1 MVNPMTNAPLRCI
14 HCGAQLSRSNPAV
27 CAVCGKSQRE
37 LPVNAPAA
45 ALGAAPQPAN
55 PQAGPSTRRLT
66 EFLTKDEAPAA
77 EPQEPTLLVR
87 EGDATH
93 TYLLGDE
100 PLTFGRAPAN
110 DIVCPARVVSS
121 RHARIDPTDDGHTIT
136 DVGSTNG
143 LLVGGQRLP
152 ANLPHEMTDREEIQ
166 IGDPATGN
174 IVTLVY
180 RNPFAQL
187 PTQFTSNAERTVAV
201 RTDVAPPPPPVRNP
215 YTVGS
220 PTRGMHFY
228 GRRDIA
234 AALIDSNDH
243 AIWLIGNRRMG
254 KTSLMR
260 YVEEQAD
267 ARPDVVAFYIN
278 LEASET
284 FDDLSGCFFD
294 DLEMAEPCL
303 RELGLSS
310 DQLRSKD
317 AAEIVR
323 MLNRAART
331 QGKQALLLWDE
342 AEALIRIGEASNNAL
357 RRLHR
362 EVQRADSLR
371 LVITA
376 TKRLEVLNDLCR
388 SWETSA
394 FLYSFKLHY
403 LGPLSLEETT
413 ALVSQR
419 QQGGPVQA
427 TPTFVRRVYDAT
439 GGHPYL
445 TQWLCDRLYAEGRL
459 RPLADDDLV
468 PSSALASLFQTDYNH
483 LSPSERRI
491 LQAFVNVEEATEETL
506 ARQLDGA
513 LSSTEL
519 RYVLQSLQALCYLR
533 RTNTGFRTGSSLLQN
548 WLRLGSIDE
557 TEMPVSDAAT
567 IEMSDEQRQHIQ
579 RMITINRRNLYTLQE
594 RAAQYGLNPPLE
606 VTNEIRQQEES
617 IAALEQ
623 QLKELRGE

>member
-1 MVNPMTNAPLRCI
+1 MTNALPRCV
-14 HCGAQLSRSNPAV
+14 HCGAQLSRSNLAV
-27 CAVCGKSQRE
+27 CAVCGKSQSE
-37 LPVNAPAA
+37 PPVHG
-45 ALGAAPQPAN
+45 GAAPSAASPPTAAEVR
-55 PQAGPSTRRLT
+55 PGPSTRRLT
-66 EFLTKDEAPAA
+66 EFLNKDGSPVAA
-77 EPQEPTLLVR
+77 EPQGPTLLVR
-87 EGDATH
+87 EGGAVH

-100 PLTFGRAPAN
+100 PLSFGRAPTN

-121 RHARIDPTDDGHTIT
+121 RHARFDPVGDGHTIT

-143 LLVGGQRLP
+143 LILGGLRLP
-152 ANLPHEMTDREEIQ
+152 VNMPHELLHGDELQ
-166 IGDPATGN
+166 IGDAASGN
-174 IVTLVY
+174 IVTLGY
-180 RNPFAQL
+180 HNPLAQA
-187 PTQFTSNAERTVAV
+187 PTQFIAAAEHTVTV
-201 RTDVAPPPPPVRNP
+201 RTDAPAAAPSRNP

-220 PTRGMHFY
+220 PTRGVHFY

-234 AALIDSNDH
+234 ASLIDSNDH
-243 AIWLIGNRRMG
+243 ALWLIGNRRMG

-260 YVEEQAD
+260 FIEEQVD
-267 ARPDVVAFYIN
+267 ARPDSVAFYIN
-278 LEASET
+278 LEASEN
-284 FDDLSGCFFD
+284 FEDLSACFFD
-294 DLEMAEPCL
+294 DLEIAEARL
-303 RELGLSS
+303 AELGLSAE
-310 DQLRSKD
+310 QLRGRD

-323 MLNRAART
+323 LLNRSGRA
-331 QGKQALLLWDE
+331 QNKQVLLLWDE
-342 AEALIRIGEASNNAL
+342 AEALIRIGEASNSAL

-362 EVQRADSLR
+362 EVQRAEALR

-394 FLYSFKLHY
+394 FLYSFKLRY
-403 LGPLSLEETT
+403 LGPLSLEEVG

-427 TPTFVRRVYDAT
+427 NPTFVRRIYDAT

-445 TQWLCDRLYAEGRL
+445 TQWLCDRLYSEGRL

-491 LQAFVNVEEATEETL
+491 LRAFVNVEEASEEAL
-506 ARQLDGA
+506 ARHLDGA

-533 RTNTGFRTGSSLLQN
+533 RGEGGYRTGSRLLLN
-548 WLRLGSIDE
+548 WLRLGYIDE

-567 IEMSDEQRQHIQ
+567 IEMSDEERQHVQ

-606 VTNEIRQQEES
+606 LTNEIRQQEES
-617 IAALEQ
+617 IAALER
-623 QLKELRGE
+623 QLQELRGE

>member
-1 MVNPMTNAPLRCI
+1 
-14 HCGAQLSRSNPAV
+14 
-27 CAVCGKSQRE
+27 
-37 LPVNAPAA
+37 
-45 ALGAAPQPAN
+45 
-55 PQAGPSTRRLT
+55 
-66 EFLTKDEAPAA
+66 
-77 EPQEPTLLVR
+77 
-87 EGDATH
+87 
-93 TYLLGDE
+93 
-100 PLTFGRAPAN
+100 
-110 DIVCPARVVSS
+110 
-121 RHARIDPTDDGHTIT
+121 T

-143 LLVGGQRLP
+143 LLIGGQRLP
-152 ANLPHEMTDREEIQ
+152 VNLPHDLRNGDEIQ
-166 IGDPATGN
+166 IGDPNTGN
-174 IVTLVY
+174 IVTLTY
-180 RNPFAQL
+180 RNPHA
-187 PTQFTSNAERTVAV
+187 PTRTQFTNISDYTMTVPN
-201 RTDVAPPPPPVRNP
+201 DAPPPSRNP

-220 PTRGMHFY
+220 PTRGVHFY

-234 AALIDSNDH
+234 ASLIDSNDH
-243 AIWLIGNRRMG
+243 ALWVIGNRRMG

-260 YVEEQAD
+260 FVEEQAD
-267 ARPDVVAFYIN
+267 ARPNTVAFYIN
-278 LEASET
+278 LEASEN
-284 FDDLSGCFFD
+284 FEDLSSCFFD
-294 DLEMAEPCL
+294 DLEMAEARL
-303 RELGLSS
+303 HKLGLSS
-310 DQLRSKD
+310 DQLRGRD
-317 AAEIVR
+317 AADIVR
-323 MLNRAART
+323 LLNRSGRS
-331 QGKQALLLWDE
+331 QGVQVLLLWDE

-362 EVQRADSLR
+362 EVQRAESLR

-394 FLYSFKLHY
+394 FLYSFKLRY
-403 LGPLSLEETT
+403 LGPLSLQEAT

-419 QQGGPVQA
+419 QQGSPVPV
-427 TPTFVRRVYDAT
+427 TPAFVHSIYNAT

-445 TQWLCDRLYAEGRL
+445 TQWLCDRLYNEGRL
-459 RPLADDDLV
+459 RALADEDLV

-491 LQAFVNVEEATEETL
+491 LQAFVNVEEVSEETL
-506 ARQLDGA
+506 ARQVDGA
-513 LSSTEL
+513 LSPTEL

-533 RTNTGFRTGSSLLQN
+533 RTDTGYRTGSHLLQN
-548 WLRLGSIDE
+548 WLRLGYIDE

-606 VTNEIRQQEES
+606 VMNEIRQQEES

>member
-1 MVNPMTNAPLRCI
+1 MTNTTPKCI
-14 HCGAQLSRSNPAV
+14 HCGAQLSRSNLAV
-27 CAVCGKSQRE
+27 CAVCGKSQSE
-37 LPVNAPAA
+37 QPVNAPAVAPGTPSTSSA
-45 ALGAAPQPAN
+45 ARP
-55 PQAGPSTRRLT
+55 GPSTRRLT
-66 EFLTKDEAPAA
+66 EFLSKDEATAA
-77 EPQEPTLLVR
+77 EPQEPTLLVQ
-87 EGDATH
+87 EGGAVH

-100 PLTFGRAPAN
+100 PITFGRAPSN

-121 RHARIDPTDDGHTIT
+121 RHARIDPSDNGHTIT

-143 LLVGGQRLP
+143 LLIGGQRLP
-152 ANLPHEMTDREEIQ
+152 VNLPHDLRNGDEIQ
-166 IGDPATGN
+166 IGDPNTGN
-174 IVTLVY
+174 IVTLTY
-180 RNPFAQL
+180 RNPHA
-187 PTQFTSNAERTVAV
+187 PARTQFTNISEYTMTV
-201 RTDVAPPPPPVRNP
+201 RSDTPPPSRNP

-220 PTRGMHFY
+220 PTRGVHFY

-234 AALIDSNDH
+234 ASLIDSNDH
-243 AIWLIGNRRMG
+243 ALWVIGNRRMG

-260 YVEEQAD
+260 FVEDQAD
-267 ARPDVVAFYIN
+267 ARPDTVAFYIN
-278 LEASET
+278 LEASEN
-284 FDDLSGCFFD
+284 FEDLSSCFFD
-294 DLEMAEPCL
+294 DLEMAEARL

-310 DQLRSKD
+310 DQLRERD

-323 MLNRAART
+323 LLNRSGRS
-331 QGKQALLLWDE
+331 QGKQVLLLWDE

-362 EVQRADSLR
+362 EVQRAESLR

-394 FLYSFKLHY
+394 FLYSFKLRY
-403 LGPLSLEETT
+403 LGPLSLQEAT

-419 QQGGPVQA
+419 QQGGPVPA
-427 TPTFVRRVYDAT
+427 TPTFVRRIYDAT

-445 TQWLCDRLYAEGRL
+445 TQWLCDRLYNEGRL
-459 RPLADDDLV
+459 RELADEDLV
-468 PSSALASLFQTDYNH
+468 PNSALASLFQTDYNH

-491 LQAFVNVEEATEETL
+491 LQAFVNVEEVSEETL
-506 ARQLDGA
+506 ARQVDGA
-513 LSSTEL
+513 FSPTEL

-533 RTNTGFRTGSSLLQN
+533 RTDTGYRTGSHLLQN
-548 WLRLGSIDE
+548 WLRLGHIDE

-579 RMITINRRNLYTLQE
+579 RMITISRRNLYTLQE

-606 VTNEIRQQEES
+606 VMNEIRQQEES